1 MLDPFYPVVSSS
13 AWLARLL
20 PAGVRLAQLRIK
32 QADPAALREEI
43 ERASAVCDRYG
54 AQLVI
59 NDHWKEALDAGCDY
73 VHLGQD
79 DLDHADMPALRRAGV
94 RYGVS
99 THNHE
104 ELDRALSLEPDYVA
118 FGPIY
123 ETTAK
128 DMPFAPQGLERLK
141 QWRDLA
147 GGYPLVAIGG
157 VTLERAADVLGAGAD
172 SVAVIGDVLNA
183 PDPEARA
190 RAFVAATREFA

>member
-1 MLDPFYPVVSSS
+1 
-13 AWLARLL
+13 
-20 PAGVRLAQLRIK
+20 
-32 QADPAALREEI
+32 
-43 ERASAVCDRYG
+43 
-54 AQLVI
+54 
-59 NDHWKEALDAGCDY
+59 
-73 VHLGQD
+73 
-79 DLDHADMPALRRAGV
+79 MPALRRAGV